1 VLAFAAEIGGIC
13 HRCGGTMAKPCSWIM
28 NPVQGIEDKPAN
40 ERPLIIL
47 IVDDVVI
54 ARMVAANQLRQQGF
68 GVIEVSSADE
78 ALRILDAPV
87 QVDLVL
93 ADVHLEGSSLDGFG
107 LGRWIR
113 ANRPATKVLLISG
126 FVPARG
132 PDGETVLPKPIKH
145 EELLRRIRAL
155 LTLD

>member
-1 VLAFAAEIGGIC
+1 
-13 HRCGGTMAKPCSWIM
+13 M
-28 NPVQGIEDKPAN
+28 NPVQGIEDEQAN
-40 ERPLIIL
+40 KRPLTIL
-47 IVDDVVI
+47 IVDDVVL

-68 GVIEVSSADE
+68 AVIEVSSADE

-87 QVDLVL
+87 QVDLVF
-93 ADVHLEGSSLDGFG
+93 ADVHLEGSSLDGFA

-113 ANRPATKVLLISG
+113 ANKPATRVLLTSG
-126 FVPARG
+126 LVSSPG

-155 LTLD
+155 LASE

>member
-1 VLAFAAEIGGIC
+1 
-13 HRCGGTMAKPCSWIM
+13 M
-28 NPVQGIEDKPAN
+28 NPAQGIEDEPADK
-40 ERPLIIL
+40 RPLAIL
-47 IVDDVVI
+47 IVDDVVL

-68 GVIEVSSADE
+68 AVIEVSSADE

-87 QVDLVL
+87 KVDLVF

-113 ANRPATKVLLISG
+113 DNKPGTKVLLTSG
-126 FVPARG
+126 LVSAPG
-132 PDGETVLPKPIKH
+132 PDGETVLPKPVKH

-155 LTLD
+155 LASE